1 MANRLFAI
9 TVARETVILD
19 DQGSAQVS
27 FTVSNTGPKALAGRA
42 KLVALGSTKESWLVL
57 EGEAER
63 NFAKGESH
71 QFTVMIAAPPGTPT
85 GKHVFRCNMIS
96 VENPDDDFTEG
107 PSVSF
112 EVKELAPAAPPPRKF
127 AWWIV
132 AVAGVIVFGAGII
145 TWLLLP
151 GGIAVPG
158 VVGMPYGDAVKTLN
172 TAKLQL
178 ADEEAGQR
186 ITGEFPPGVV
196 VVQDPGKDTRVPEG
210 TKVTLI
216 VEAKSVLVPDVKGL
230 TVAQAFGKLVSSQL
244 KPKYKDVVD
253 SQSPGVFRNV
263 LAETVNWQSPEAG
276 TRVAPD
282 TVVTVD
288 APRGTGIQSNPLY
301 RAP

>member
-42 KLVALGSTKESWLVL
+42 KLVALGSTKESWLGL

-71 QFTVMIAAPPGTPT
+71 QFTVKIAAPPGTPV
-85 GKHVFRCNMIS
+85 GKHVFRLNIIS

-112 EVKELAPAAPPPRKF
+112 EVRQLAPAAPPQRKF
-127 AWWIV
+127 PWWIV
-132 AVAGVIVFGAGII
+132 AVAGVLVLGAGII

-158 VVGMPYGDAVKTLN
+158 VVGMPYGDAVTTL
-172 TAKLQL
+172 AKLQL
-178 ADEEAGQR
+178 AAEEAGQR

-196 VVQDPGKDTRVPEG
+196 VAQDPGKDTKVPKG
-210 TKVTLI
+210 KKVTLI

-230 TVAQAFGKLVSSQL
+230 TVVQAFAKLVSLQL

-253 SQSPGVFRNV
+253 SEWPRVYRQV
-263 LAETVNWQSPEAG
+263 LADPVDWQSPEAG

-282 TVVTVD
+282 TIVTVD

>member
-71 QFTVMIAAPPGTPT
+71 QFTVKIAAPPGTPT
-85 GKHVFRCNMIS
+85 GKHVFRLNMIS

-127 AWWIV
+127 PWWIV
-132 AVAGVIVFGAGII
+132 AVAGVLVLGAGII
-145 TWLLLP
+145 SWLLAP
-151 GGIAVPG
+151 TGVAVPN
-158 VVGMPYGDAVKTLN
+158 VVGQPVDK
-172 TAKLQL
+172 AKALL
-178 ADEEAGQR
+178 KDFTYVEAGQKV
-186 ITGEFPPGVV
+186 TGKFPPNVV
-196 VVQDPGKDTRVPEG
+196 IEQNPAEG
-210 TKVTLI
+210 TKV
-216 VEAKSVLVPDVKGL
+216 AKGTQGDRHHRSRIR
-230 TVAQAFGKLVSSQL
+230 
-244 KPKYKDVVD
+244 
-253 SQSPGVFRNV
+253 PG
-263 LAETVNWQSPEAG
+263 S
-276 TRVAPD
+276 
-282 TVVTVD
+282 
-288 APRGTGIQSNPLY
+288 
-301 RAP
+301 